1 MEQAVSEEA
10 STSVTEGSPEKVEIS
25 SQPCQKEN
33 EMSGNEARVAEK
45 NEKQDNKKQSKSCTI
60 L

>member
-1 MEQAVSEEA
+1 MSEEA
-10 STSVTEGSPEKVEIS
+10 STSVTKGSPEKVEIS

-33 EMSGNEARVAEK
+33 EKSGNEARVAEK

>member
-10 STSVTEGSPEKVEIS
+10 STSAPKASPEKVEIS
-25 SQPCQKEN
+25 SQPCQKESEN
-33 EMSGNEARVAEK
+33 SGNEARVAEK

>member
-10 STSVTEGSPEKVEIS
+10 STSATKGSPEKVEIS

-33 EMSGNEARVAEK
+33 EKSGNEARVAEK